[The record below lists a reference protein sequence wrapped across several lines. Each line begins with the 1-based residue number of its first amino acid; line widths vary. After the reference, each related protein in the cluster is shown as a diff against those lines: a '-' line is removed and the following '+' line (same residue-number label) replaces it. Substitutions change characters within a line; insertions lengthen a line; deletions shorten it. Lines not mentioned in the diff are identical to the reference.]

1 MDITTQQNIRNIF
14 PMPLMDE
21 TFIHLGHLLILPAKK
36 RTEAYNFI
44 LGKLKSKLST
54 YKANSLSH
62 AARIEL
68 INSVLSS
75 IPICYMSNIIFSKK
89 KSLQKLLLS

>member
-36 RTEAYNFI
+36 E
-44 LGKLKSKLST
+44 LKLTIS
-54 YKANSLSH
+54 
-62 AARIEL
+62 
-68 INSVLSS
+68 
-75 IPICYMSNIIFSKK
+75 F
-89 KSLQKLLLS
+89 